1 MLIYIG
7 AAVAVMLLAL
17 LYHYI
22 PSRKVFFAFFLV
34 LCAASAI
41 VFFLWPTPRHSS
53 DAVVSQEV
61 REERQQQQQV
71 FAVWYTDYQKDLE
84 DLDRNWQRYHKI
96 LADFKADIISIQT
109 AYLRLSQLEKDSQ
122 ALDTRIASR
131 TPPLAL
137 NDTCYDQSI
146 ELGRKAHAYAEAQH
160 RAIALTRAAADP
172 ANLRTDDQEEQS
184 RMLQAVMIR
193 ESPPALFIADEIAA
207 IRDYLAIPE
216 EDTDDD
222 GTGQADT
229 SASQ

>member
-7 AAVAVMLLAL
+7 AAIAVVLLAL

-22 PSRKVFFAFFLV
+22 PSRKIFFAFFFV

-41 VFFLWPTPRHSS
+41 VFFAWPSPHRNG
-53 DAVVSQEV
+53 DAVISQEM
-61 REERQQQQQV
+61 REERQQQQQI
-71 FAVWYTDYQKDLE
+71 FAGWYKDYQKDIE

-131 TPPLAL
+131 KPPLAL
-137 NDTCYDQSI
+137 NDFCYDQSI
-146 ELGRKAHAYAEAQH
+146 ELVRKAHAYAEAQH

-193 ESPPALFIADEIAA
+193 ESPPALFIADEIAT
-207 IRDYLAIPE
+207 IRNYLALPE
-216 EDTDDD
+216 ENVA
-222 GTGQADT
+222 ADI
-229 SASQ
+229 AEDAAAEPQ

>member
-7 AAVAVMLLAL
+7 AAIAVVLLAL

-22 PSRKVFFAFFLV
+22 PSRKIFFAFFFV

-41 VFFLWPTPRHSS
+41 VFFAWPSPHRNG
-53 DAVVSQEV
+53 DAVISQEM
-61 REERQQQQQV
+61 REERQQQQQI
-71 FAVWYTDYQKDLE
+71 FAGWYKDYQKDIE

-146 ELGRKAHAYAEAQH
+146 ELVRKAHA
-160 RAIALTRAAADP
+160 
-172 ANLRTDDQEEQS
+172 
-184 RMLQAVMIR
+184 
-193 ESPPALFIADEIAA
+193 
-207 IRDYLAIPE
+207 
-216 EDTDDD
+216 
-222 GTGQADT
+222 
-229 SASQ
+229 

>member
-7 AAVAVMLLAL
+7 AIVAVLLLVL

-22 PSRKVFFAFFLV
+22 PSRRIFFCFFLV

-41 VFFLWPTPRHSS
+41 VFFCWPKPHHSS
-53 DAVVSQEV
+53 DIVISQE
-61 REERQQQQQV
+61 ERTERAQQQQI
-71 FAVWYTDYQKDLE
+71 FAAWYENYQKDI
-84 DLDRNWQRYHKI
+84 DSLDHNWQQYHKI
-96 LADFKADIISIQT
+96 LSDFKADIISIQT
-109 AYLRLSQLEKDSQ
+109 TYLRLSQLEKDSQ
-122 ALDTRIASR
+122 ALEDRINGR

-137 NDTCYDQSI
+137 NDYCYDQSI
-146 ELGRKAHAYAEAQH
+146 ELVRKAHDYADAQH

-207 IRDYLAIPE
+207 IRENLALPE
-216 EDTDDD
+216 ETPDASAEDDAR
-222 GTGQADT
+222 GQ
-229 SASQ
+229 QNK

>member
-96 LADFKADIISIQT
+96 LTDFKADIISIQT
-109 AYLRLSQLEKDSQ
+109 AYLRLAQLEKDSQ
-122 ALDTRIASR
+122 ALDTRIAGR

-137 NDTCYDQSI
+137 NDFCYDQSI
-146 ELGRKAHAYAEAQH
+146 ELVRKAHAYADAQH

-172 ANLRTDDQEEQS
+172 ANLSTDDQEEQS
-184 RMLQAVMIR
+184 HMLQAVMIR
-193 ESPPALFIADEIAA
+193 ESPSALFIADEIAA
-207 IRDYLAIPE
+207 IRDYLAVPE
-216 EDTDDD
+216 EDADDD

>member
-7 AAVAVMLLAL
+7 AAVAVVLLAL
-17 LYHYI
+17 LYRYI
-22 PSRKVFFAFFLV
+22 PSRKIFCAFCLV
-34 LCAASAI
+34 LCAASTI
-41 VFFLWPTPRHSS
+41 VFFLWPTPHRSS

-61 REERQQQQQV
+61 REEQQQV

-109 AYLRLSQLEKDSQ
+109 AYLRLAQLEKDSQ
-122 ALDTRIASR
+122 ALDTRIAER

-137 NDTCYDQSI
+137 NDFCYDQSI
-146 ELGRKAHAYAEAQH
+146 ELVRKAHAYADAQH

-172 ANLRTDDQEEQS
+172 ANLSTDDQEEQS
-184 RMLQAVMIR
+184 HMLQAVMIR
-193 ESPPALFIADEIAA
+193 ESPSALFIADEIAA
-207 IRDYLAIPE
+207 IRDYLAVPE
-216 EDTDDD
+216 EDADDD
-222 GTGQADT
+222 GTGQAGT